1 MGNNME
7 KVLML
12 PVQEMKNMENGRT
25 VKELDGLEEVNKS
38 EFVNLKTYIGVN
50 TILNL
55 IISKIH

>member
-1 MGNNME
+1 ME